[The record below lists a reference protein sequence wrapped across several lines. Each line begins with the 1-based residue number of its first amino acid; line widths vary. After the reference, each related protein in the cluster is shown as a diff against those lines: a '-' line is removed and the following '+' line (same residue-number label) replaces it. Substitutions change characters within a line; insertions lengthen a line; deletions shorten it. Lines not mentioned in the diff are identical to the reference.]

1 VDTLLGVFRSSVQSM
16 PLSFFIS
23 IFILTSSISSSWL
36 SSRLDKFDLIVH
48 DFASTGRGLRTLRPR
63 FPGDVVI
70 SVPEIDAVTVTS
82 LLDRFPDVLG
92 RAATKQTDKKLS
104 DEQVM
109 AMGLL
114 LLRDEGNQYALSL
127 PERQYSV
134 LDIPHAIL
142 HCMPRAY
149 QNVILAY
156 QNHVSELHVSLNDV
170 LDSKVS
176 LDDFR
181 WAFATVRSRC
191 VGVGDEVDTRVMA
204 SGQKRVMLPAFDIL
218 NHKFGAKAVLLHSL
232 EDHSYVLRSNDAFG
246 EGEQVYI
253 SYGETRDNLKMLM
266 TYGFCVP
273 RNPNALVFF
282 DVQDLLHAC
291 SLARPAYFPEPVQ
304 QAMHGL
310 MKKLGKER
318 DLYEFDGSCH
328 KPSRSLQVGL
338 EMMADIEKQFLEE
351 PDHSFAREVLKA
363 LVYARIQEVGDRL
376 MMVNQIHDDIEV
388 GWRPFIDSIRT
399 LLWSELEFL

>member
-1 VDTLLGVFRSSVQSM
+1 M
-16 PLSFFIS
+16 PLSF
-23 IFILTSSISSSWL
+23 ILSTFLLSTSTSSSWL

-48 DFASTGRGLRTLRPR
+48 DFATTGRGLRTVRAR
-63 FPGDVVI
+63 CPGDVVI
-70 SVPEIDAVTVTS
+70 SVPERDAVTVSS

-92 RAATKQTDKKLS
+92 RAAAKRTDKKLS

-134 LDIPHAIL
+134 LDMPNSIL
-142 HCMPRAY
+142 HCLPRAY

-156 QNHVSELHVSLNDV
+156 QDHVSELHLSLNGV
-170 LDSKVS
+170 LDSKVL

-191 VGVGDEVDTRVMA
+191 VGVGEEVDTRVVA
-204 SGQKRVMLPAFDIL
+204 GGQKRVMLPAFDIL
-218 NHKFGAKAVLLHSL
+218 NHKFGANAVLLHSPQ
-232 EDHSYVLRSNDAFG
+232 DHAYILRSNDAFG

-273 RNPNALVFF
+273 RNPEVLVFF
-282 DVQDLLHAC
+282 DVHDLLRAC
-291 SLARPAYFPEPVQ
+291 SLVRPAFFPEPVQ
-304 QAMHGL
+304 QAIHGL
-310 MKKLGKER
+310 MRKLGKER
-318 DLYEFDGSCH
+318 DLYEFNGSCQ

-338 EMMADIEKQFLEE
+338 AMMADIEKQFLEK
-351 PDHSFAREVLKA
+351 PDHSFASEVLNA
-363 LVYARIQEVGDRL
+363 LVYARIQEVGNSLRVLD
-376 MMVNQIHDDIEV
+376 QIHDIEV
-388 GWRPFIDSIRT
+388 GWTPFIDSVRT
-399 LLWSELEFL
+399 LLRLELEICSNDIQL